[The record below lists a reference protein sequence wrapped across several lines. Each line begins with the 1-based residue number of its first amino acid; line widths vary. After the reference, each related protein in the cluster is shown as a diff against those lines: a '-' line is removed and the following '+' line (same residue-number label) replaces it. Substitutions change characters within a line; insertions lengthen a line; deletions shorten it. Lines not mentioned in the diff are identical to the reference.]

1 MPLTHACPAID
12 YERVIDPVA
21 PRPTEPITL
30 RSLRWSAVGAKD
42 PPICA
47 ARGEWRH
54 GPRHAPIWVIGVAAD
69 ARSRP

>member
-1 MPLTHACPAID
+1 LAQA
-12 YERVIDPVA
+12 RA
-21 PRPTEPITL
+21 Q
-30 RSLRWSAVGAKD
+30 

-47 ARGEWRH
+47 PSREWRH